1 MEGYLDMKKF
11 CHLSAVL
18 VALMAILS
26 TGCSTTGNPLARK
39 TSVVEYYRIF
49 DIQTSAGKQ
58 AVAKAASI
66 GLSRNVN
73 NATEA
78 NPIPTGAEL
87 PEKPGRFKLINPL
100 AGTPMAA
107 MVALSGGGAIDFK
120 IAVCEGAAWSA
131 KARRQIAGSNR
142 LDITLCLFQYA
153 KGYHLDMYGMFV
165 KEEGGLMQISR
176 NMAAAMVGT
185 PEEWTEKTFLDVVRS
200 IKAVTGADVTLLE
213 AQPEIV
219 GTPWLD
225 AGEAIVK

>member
-1 MEGYLDMKKF
+1 MKF
-11 CHLSAVL
+11 SLVLVRTFASVFSLSAL
-18 VALMAILS
+18 LGLS
-26 TGCSTTGNPLARK
+26 GCASTGNPLARK
-39 TSVVEYYRIF
+39 TTVVEYYRIF

-78 NPIPTGAEL
+78 NPIPTGADL
-87 PEKPGRFKLINPL
+87 PEKSGRFKLINPL

-120 IAVCEGAAWSA
+120 VAVCEGAAWSA
-131 KARRQIAGSNR
+131 KARRSIAGSNR

-213 AQPEIV
+213 AQPEIA

-225 AGEAIVK
+225 TGEVIAK

>member
-1 MEGYLDMKKF
+1 MKKF
-11 CHLSAVL
+11 RYLNGVIVVASTLFLS
-18 VALMAILS
+18 
-26 TGCSTTGNPLARK
+26 GCSTTGNPLARK

-49 DIQTSAGKQ
+49 DIQTNAGKQ

-87 PEKPGRFKLINPL
+87 PEKSGRFKLINPL

-165 KEEGGLMQISR
+165 KEEGGLMQLSR

-200 IKAVTGADVTLLE
+200 IKALPGTEVTLLE
-213 AQPEIV
+213 AQPEIA

-225 AGEAIVK
+225 TGETIVK